1 MPGGSTP
8 IVQELTSR
16 SMSQGMRRVF
26 AELGAPLDTLDIRFV
41 NGFMYT
47 RLRPLI
53 APDKPSTRLPPLPLV
68 KLVSR
73 LHPEF
78 RRRARTA
85 AKVLDERP
93 WRTVVHD
100 WEHGGRAVVEQ
111 ANLAL
116 QDVDLSALS
125 DREAVDHTRRVFDH
139 CVKYWEH
146 HFWMHGYDLGPIG
159 RFLYECRGWGL
170 EPSEVIPLLEGASP
184 STSEPARRLAAIRTQ
199 VEASGTVPTTIDELR
214 SISPQVSA
222 DLDEYLRYRGSVLFS
237 RYDVDGVTLR
247 EVPDLVLAS
256 VLNAAPRDVGAEI
269 ARRIAA
275 MRERVPADARATFD
289 EVITE
294 ARSAMNLRDDNGP
307 TTAEWPLGLM
317 RYALL
322 ELGRR
327 LVAAGRASDAID
339 GLELRVDEV
348 QPDLLGE
355 NSRIHDGDLAARRAD
370 RWTQRMADAPDL
382 LGSAE
387 LAPPTHV
394 LPGVLPTLVGMVQIV
409 VEQMGMDGQARADG
423 LSGAGVGTVVYRG
436 RACRANTPEEALDRL
451 EPGDVLVVPCTTP
464 AYNLVLSL
472 AGAVITADGGPLS
485 HAAVIARELGIPAI
499 VGARSALTDIPDGAE
514 VEVDPV
520 AGVVRVL
527 SVK

>member
-1 MPGGSTP
+1 
-8 IVQELTSR
+8 
-16 SMSQGMRRVF
+16 MSQGMRRVF
-26 AELGAPLDTLDIRFV
+26 AELGAPLDTLDVRFV

-53 APDKPSTRLPPLPLV
+53 APDKPATRTPPLPLV
-68 KLVSR
+68 KLVAR

-85 AKVLDERP
+85 AQVLVQRP
-93 WRTVVHD
+93 WRGVVHD
-100 WEHGGRAVVEQ
+100 WEHGGRATVEH
-111 ANLAL
+111 ANLVL
-116 QDVDLSALS
+116 QDVDLPSLT
-125 DREAVDHTRRVFDH
+125 DLEAVDHTRRVFDH

-159 RFLYECRGWGL
+159 RFLYECRNWGL
-170 EPSEVIPLLEGASP
+170 EPREVIPLLEGASP
-184 STSEPARRLAAIRTQ
+184 STSEPARRLAAIRSQ
-199 VEASGTVPTTIDELR
+199 VEASGTVPTTIEELR
-214 SISPQVSA
+214 AISPQVSA
-222 DLDEYLRYRGSVLFS
+222 DLDEYLRYRGALLFS
-237 RYDVDGVTLR
+237 RYDVDGVTLS

-256 VLNAAPRDVGAEI
+256 VLNATPRDVGTEI

-275 MRERVPADARATFD
+275 MRERVPAGARATFD
-289 EVITE
+289 EVTTE
-294 ARSAMNLRDDNGP
+294 ARAAMNLRDDNGP
-307 TTAEWPLGLM
+307 TTAEWPLGLL

-327 LVAAGRASDAID
+327 LVAAGQAAEPTD
-339 GLELRVDEV
+339 GLELRVDEIG
-348 QPDLLGE
+348 PGLFGDA
-355 NSRIHDGDLAARRAD
+355 SRIRDGELAKRRAN
-370 RWTQRMADAPDL
+370 RWTQRMADAPEL
-382 LGSAE
+382 LGPAE
-387 LAPPTHV
+387 VAPPTHV

-409 VEQMGMDGQARADG
+409 VEQMGMDGKVNADG

-451 EPGDVLVVPCTTP
+451 VAGDVLVVPCTTP

-472 AGAVITADGGPLS
+472 AGAVVTADGGPLS
-485 HAAVIARELGIPAI
+485 HAAVIARELGIPAV
-499 VGARSALTDIPDGAE
+499 VGAHSALTDIPDGAE

-527 SVK
+527 SAR